1 MDPPLQP
8 SSSPRPRKFLAK
20 RELKLPVRRVGEIMR
35 HSLLSLEMNRPHPPR
50 SETVLLMAFCAE
62 HFLKA
67 LVQDSLSQSD
77 SSIPEACAPEARK
90 QRKKATLEKRHIDA
104 AVNSHRSYEFLR
116 LGEGELEEEG
126 AMEEGQEGDSY
137 KEKLGQVKS

>member
-1 MDPPLQP
+1 M
-8 SSSPRPRKFLAK
+8 AK

-62 HFLKA
+62 QFLKA

-77 SSIPEACAPEARK
+77 SSIEASAPGARK
-90 QRKKATLEKRHIDA
+90 SRKKATLEKKHIDA
-104 AVNSHRSYEFLR
+104 AVNSHRAYEFLR
-116 LGEGELEEEG
+116 LGEGPSEEEG
-126 AMEEGQEGDSY
+126 AMEEGQEGDS
-137 KEKLGQVKS
+137 